1 MTAPAAAQTR
11 PAGDAS
17 GAESAGAPSPES
29 LARIRAALAADR
41 RGRESSRGRLGEPV
55 DGWIA
60 APRPT
65 VGLAPGLGFREGL
78 GIYDDLTRGR
88 EPVPLGGP
96 THRAMLRQMTPREVN
111 EAVSSDALGI
121 GTASVFAVVP
131 HAIRKIAGWFR
142 GSGPPPP
149 AHLVLT
155 AQQEAAVIEDMR
167 ANVRVL
173 DAGLRQHGR
182 TVTLSLLVPAG
193 TEPRAAR
200 EIGER
205 FVRLV
210 SRRAEA
216 PARDGDPAGDA
227 GIDGAGG
234 AGTFDYV
241 VSVRSPADAVIA
253 HGGKATTEPLVRW

>member
-11 PAGDAS
+11 PAGDAPR
-17 GAESAGAPSPES
+17 AESAGAPSPES

-41 RGRESSRGRLGEPV
+41 RGGGSGRRRLGEPA

-60 APRPT
+60 APRPD

-78 GIYDDLTRGR
+78 GLYDDLTRGR
-88 EPVPLGGP
+88 EPVPMGGP
-96 THRAMLRQMTPREVN
+96 THRAMLRQMTPREMS

-149 AHLVLT
+149 AHPVLT
-155 AQQEAAVIEDMR
+155 AHQEAAVIEDMR
-167 ANVRVL
+167 ANARVL

-193 TEPRAAR
+193 TAPRAAR

-210 SRRAEA
+210 ARRAET
-216 PARDGDPAGDA
+216 PARDGNTAGDA
-227 GIDGAGG
+227 GVDGAVG
-234 AGTFDYV
+234 ARTFDYV
-241 VSVRSPADAVIA
+241 VSVRSPAEAVIA
-253 HGGKATTEPLVRW
+253 RGGKATTEPRVRW